1 MPDPKEVISNSRF
14 HRRISLSTSQGQLS
28 VSFADIGCE
37 NGPVILFLPGMFA
50 SRYAGILLHAIAE
63 KAGIRLL
70 VIDRPGMGA
79 STDVPLAHRVDTWI
93 EVMPQVLSYLQIQ
106 RVSLVSHSAGTF
118 YLLNTWAK
126 CRQYINP
133 EAAVI
138 GNIDILPVRS
148 ALQEPSFT
156 TVILL
161 TLPSSAPWVDLKYS
175 RVLSLRAAS
184 YIPSKAFSFW
194 NEIPRFFVTQAS
206 PVVSASGAF
215 VRYWS
220 PSASS
225 NSEDT
230 ASDVAFLVTNWRKV
244 ERDYG
249 VPLSEQKELAQLVGR
264 FLHTENT
271 VGANSEAMQ
280 CLRKDGGTSWGVCS
294 DYVDCAK
301 ALATEPFTLRA
312 YFAETDA
319 LIGSKGQQYFENCWR
334 GPGVEA
340 IEFTSK
346 TIPQSDHD
354 TVFQSVEV
362 WEDIFSSFKLQ

>member
-50 SRYAGILLHAIAE
+50 SRYAGILLHGIAE

-106 RVSLVSHSAGTF
+106 RVSLVSHSAGTI

-138 GNIDILPVRS
+138 
-148 ALQEPSFT
+148 
-156 TVILL
+156 
-161 TLPSSAPWVDLKYS
+161 APWVDLKYS

-184 YIPSKAFSFW
+184 YIPSKAFGLW

-215 VRYWS
+215 VRYLS

-230 ASDVAFLVTNWRKV
+230 ASDVAFLVANWRKV

-354 TVFQSVEV
+354 TVFQSVEA